1 MDANAERHPDDGTAT
16 ASDALLRRFIGYNM
30 KRAYMQVQEDVAE
43 TLAPFGLRIGTFSA
57 LAVVIESPGI
67 SQTQLSQV
75 LNIKRS
81 GVVVVVDELE
91 GAGVLERARV
101 EGDRRAYS
109 LRVTPDGERLWR
121 KAERAVRQHERA
133 LFSGLGEDGAR
144 VLNDLLARAAES
156 AAAQRERKAR

>member
-1 MDANAERHPDDGTAT
+1 MDANIERQPDDSPTT
-16 ASDALLRRFIGYNM
+16 ASDARLRRFIGYNM

-67 SQTQLSQV
+67 SQSQLSQV

-109 LRVTPDGERLWR
+109 LRVTSEGERLWQR
-121 KAERAVRQHERA
+121 AARAVREHERA
-133 LFSGLGEDGAR
+133 LFAGLGEDDAR
-144 VLNDLLARAAES
+144 ALNDLLVQAAES
-156 AAAQRERKAR
+156 AVMHREGKAQ

>member
-1 MDANAERHPDDGTAT
+1 MDAKTERQPDDGPAT
-16 ASDALLRRFIGYNM
+16 ASDARLRRFIGYNM
-30 KRAYMQVQEDVAE
+30 KRAYMQVQDDVAE

-67 SQTQLSQV
+67 SQSQLSQV

-109 LRVTPDGERLWR
+109 LRVTPEGERLWQR
-121 KAERAVRQHERA
+121 AERAVREHERTF
-133 LFSGLGEDGAR
+133 FSNLGEDGAR
-144 VLNDLLARAAES
+144 ELNDLLARAAES
-156 AAAQRERKAR
+156 AASHREGKAT

>member
-1 MDANAERHPDDGTAT
+1 MDANTERQPDDGPAK
-16 ASDALLRRFIGYNM
+16 ASDARLRRFIGYNM
-30 KRAYMQVQEDVAE
+30 KRAYMQVQDDVAE

-67 SQTQLSQV
+67 SQSQLSQV

-109 LRVTPDGERLWR
+109 LRVTPEGERLWQR
-121 KAERAVRQHERA
+121 AERAVREHERA
-133 LFSGLGEDGAR
+133 FFSNLGEDGAR
-144 VLNDLLARAAES
+144 ELNDLLARAAES
-156 AAAQRERKAR
+156 AASRREGKAT